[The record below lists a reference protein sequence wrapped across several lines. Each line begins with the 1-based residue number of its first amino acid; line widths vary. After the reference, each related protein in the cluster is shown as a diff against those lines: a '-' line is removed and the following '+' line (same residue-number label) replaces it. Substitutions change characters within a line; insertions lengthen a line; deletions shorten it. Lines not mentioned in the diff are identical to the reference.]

1 MLWHILLFSPLRVD
15 MDDKFLASAVAK
27 MKTGAMTSPTS
38 SATTTSAS
46 AAAAMK
52 ASDTKA
58 SGNSGGA
65 GFYEADN
72 HHPFHS

>member
-1 MLWHILLFSPLRVD
+1 

-27 MKTGAMTSPTS
+27 MKTDAMTSPTS

-52 ASDTKA
+52 ASDAKA

-65 GFYEADN
+65 GF
-72 HHPFHS
+72 